1 MHQTA
6 RRRVLSTNARKSSK
20 NLILT
25 SFSGLFALIL
35 ATAGLFAPLPGARA
49 ANPSTATLSPT
60 ATTPVTWTGTA
71 PGGVTPDP
79 AACVEGINCETFTL
93 TLGGTPADWTGKI
106 ARVRLDWLLPASD
119 YDMYVYKNSVGGTS
133 VGQSALG
140 TTNFETLDINPA
152 VHGTGNFAVRVIY
165 FAAVTVDQYR
175 GTASVVTLPTTPP
188 PTPST
193 EPAPQYSIHAAPQG
207 LGQDAG
213 EPTIGAN
220 WQTGNVF
227 IISGLQTLRIKFD
240 DSTKPAT
247 TTWTDVSATTT
258 SFTSLDPILFTDGDA
273 GSNRT
278 NRTFVSQLAGKASLM
293 AFTDDDGQTWI
304 PSQGSGINSGV
315 DHQTVGGGPYAK
327 NANGTLKGGAV
338 QLPGLDGRI
347 YPHAVYYASQDI
359 GVAEIARS
367 DNGGLTFGLAVP
379 MYNLTQCGGLH
390 GHIKVAPDG
399 TVYVPN
405 KGCGE
410 NQAAV
415 VSEDNGLTWEVRKV
429 PGSQSGSTDPSIGF
443 GSDGTV
449 YFGYANGD
457 GQARI
462 AVSRDKGRTW
472 EHDQDV
478 GGQLGVKNTVFPAV
492 VGGDPNRAAFFFL
505 GSSTP
510 GAAGIGTDTSF
521 DGTWYAYIAT
531 TYDGGKSWVTVNA
544 TPNDPVQR
552 GVVCTNGTTCPS
564 GTRNLLDFNDVT
576 MDKQGRPLAV
586 FADGCVTP
594 ACVQGVDRNNDSK
607 IDSLDN
613 DGTTVGTII
622 RQSGGKSLF
631 AAFDSIMTN
640 TPNAPT
646 ALAATPS
653 SGDLIGGVALKW
665 TDNSTNEQNFTVE
678 RSTSPDSG
686 FVQIATLAANATSYT
701 DRSVTRNTTY
711 YYRVRAVNQ
720 GAFSPY
726 SNTASVHVR

>member
-1 MHQTA
+1 M
-6 RRRVLSTNARKSSK
+6 SG
-20 NLILT
+20 ILAVILAT
-25 SFSGLFALIL
+25 TVLFAL
-35 ATAGLFAPLPGARA
+35 PHGARA
-49 ANPSTATLSPT
+49 ANPTSATLSPT
-60 ATTPVTWTGTA
+60 ATSPVTWAGTA

-79 AACVEGINCETFTL
+79 AACVEGVNCETFTL

-119 YDMYVYKNSVGGTS
+119 YDMFVYKNSVGGTA
-133 VGQSALG
+133 VGQSAQG
-140 TTNFETLDINPA
+140 TTNFETVDINPA
-152 VHGTGNFAVRVIY
+152 VYGTGNFAVRVIY

-175 GTASVVTLPTTPP
+175 GTASVVSLPTTPP

-193 EPAPQYSIHAAPQG
+193 EPAPEYSIHAAPQG

-220 WQTGNVF
+220 WQTGNAFV
-227 IISGLQTLRIKFD
+227 IAGLQTLRVKFD
-240 DSTKPAT
+240 DTTKPAKA
-247 TTWTDVSATTT
+247 TWTDVSATTT
-258 SFTSLDPILFTDGDA
+258 SFTSLDPILFTDSDA
-273 GSNRT
+273 GASRT

-315 DHQTVGGGPYAK
+315 DHQTIGGGPYAR

-338 QLPGLDGRI
+338 QLPGLDGRT

-359 GVAEIARS
+359 GLAEIARS

-410 NQAAV
+410 NQAVV

-429 PGSQSGSTDPSIGF
+429 PGSQAGSTDPSLGF

-457 GQARI
+457 GHARI
-462 AVSRDKGRTW
+462 AVSHDKVRTW

-478 GGQLGVKNTVFPAV
+478 GAQLGVRNTVFPAV

-505 GSSTP
+505 GTTTP
-510 GAAGIGTDTSF
+510 GSAGIGTDTAF
-521 DGTWYAYIAT
+521 DGTWYAYMAT

-564 GTRNLLDFNDVT
+564 GTRNLLDFNDLT
-576 MDKQGRPLAV
+576 MDKLGRPLAV
-586 FADGCVTP
+586 FADGCVTA
-594 ACVQGVDRNNDSK
+594 ACRQGVDRNNDNK

-613 DGTTVGTII
+613 DGAAVGTII

-640 TPNAPT
+640 IPNAPT

-665 TDNSTNEQNFTVE
+665 TDNSTNE
-678 RSTSPDSG
+678 
-686 FVQIATLAANATSYT
+686 
-701 DRSVTRNTTY
+701 
-711 YYRVRAVNQ
+711 
-720 GAFSPY
+720 
-726 SNTASVHVR
+726 